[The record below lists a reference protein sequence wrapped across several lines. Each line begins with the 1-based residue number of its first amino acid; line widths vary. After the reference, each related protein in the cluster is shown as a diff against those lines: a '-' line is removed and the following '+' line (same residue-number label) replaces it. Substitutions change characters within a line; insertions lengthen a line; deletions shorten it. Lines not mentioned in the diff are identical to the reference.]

1 MSYLALLPTASVERK
16 RDWIPGKRYLR
27 VPFCSKH
34 LASFLSLTHSVVVF
48 EFTPYQHI
56 SI

>member
-1 MSYLALLPTASVERK
+1 MSYLALLPTVSVERK

-48 EFTPYQHI
+48 ELTPYQHI